1 MLDVVVAG
9 GGYVG
14 LSVAVAIKQ
23 AAGHLNVQ
31 VVEAAPEDVWKKDVR
46 ASAIIAAAT
55 RMLDVFGIWN
65 EIEPEPADPQD
76 DRHRFEDR
84 RSGSPGVFDIRR
96 RGGGGQAL
104 RSYGAECRDGG
115 CAARPV

>member
-14 LSVAVAIKQ
+14 LSAAVAIKQ

-31 VVEAAPEDVWKKDVR
+31 VIEAAPDDVWKKDVR
-46 ASAIIAAAT
+46 ASAVIAAAT

-65 EIEPEPADPQD
+65 EIEPEAQPIHRMIVTDSKTADP
-76 DRHRFEDR
+76 
-84 RSGSPGVFDIRR
+84 
-96 RGGGGQAL
+96 
-104 RSYGAECRDGG
+104 
-115 CAARPV
+115 